1 MTTSTALF
9 TPHTLGTLRLA
20 NRIVMPPLTRARS
33 SQPGDVPNALM
44 AEYYGQR
51 ASAGLVIAEAT
62 DISTQGKGYSNT
74 PGVYTPAQIDGW
86 KLVTQAVHAKGGKIF
101 LQIWHTG
108 RMSHTHFHG
117 GALPVAPSAVP
128 FEGQIWLASDA
139 AGNGS
144 MVDCPTPRALET
156 DEIKQVV
163 ADFRQAALNAVA
175 AGFDGVEIHG
185 ANSYLIDQFLR
196 TTSNLRSDAYGG
208 SRDNRLRFLEEVVAA
223 VIDAIGAERTGLRLS
238 PNITARGMN
247 CPDILPTILE
257 AASRMDRVG
266 LAYLHI
272 AEAEWSD
279 APTIDE
285 SFRKALRLNFTR
297 TLIVAGRYDLARAKQ
312 SLDDGYADL
321 VAFGRSFIAN
331 PDLPERL
338 KNGWPLNELQPASLF
353 GGNAEG
359 YTSYP
364 AYRADRF
371 EAANTSEVLAA

>member
-9 TPHTLGTLRLA
+9 KRHKLGVLQLA

-33 SQPGDVPNALM
+33 SQPGDVPNAMM

-62 DISTQGKGYSNT
+62 DISAQGKGYSNT

-128 FEGQIWLASDA
+128 FEGQIWLASDV

-156 DEIKQVV
+156 DEITQVV
-163 ADFRQAALNAVA
+163 ADFRQAALNAIA

-208 SRDNRLRFLEEVVAA
+208 SRNNRLRFLEEVVAA
-223 VIDAIGAERTGLRLS
+223 VTDAIGAERTGLRLS
-238 PNITARGMN
+238 PYITARGMN

-257 AASRMDRVG
+257 AASRMDRNG

-285 SFRKALRLNFTR
+285 SFRKALRLSFTR
-297 TLIVAGRYDLARAKQ
+297 TLIVAGRYDLERAKQ
-312 SLDDGYADL
+312 ILDDGHADL

-338 KNGWPLNELQPASLF
+338 KNGWPLNELQSASLF
-353 GGNAEG
+353 GGSAEG

-371 EAANTSEVLAA
+371 EAANTSEELAA

>member
-1 MTTSTALF
+1 M
-9 TPHTLGTLRLA
+9 
-20 NRIVMPPLTRARS
+20 
-33 SQPGDVPNALM
+33 
-44 AEYYGQR
+44 
-51 ASAGLVIAEAT
+51 
-62 DISTQGKGYSNT
+62 
-74 PGVYTPAQIDGW
+74 
-86 KLVTQAVHAKGGKIF
+86 
-101 LQIWHTG
+101 
-108 RMSHTHFHG
+108 
-117 GALPVAPSAVP
+117 
-128 FEGQIWLASDA
+128 
-139 AGNGS
+139 
-144 MVDCPTPRALET
+144 
-156 DEIKQVV
+156 V

-223 VIDAIGAERTGLRLS
+223 VTDAIGAERTGLRLS
-238 PNITARGMN
+238 PYITARGMN

-257 AASRMDRVG
+257 AASRMDRHG

-279 APTIDE
+279 APTIDK

-312 SLDDGYADL
+312 ILDDGYADL

-338 KNGWPLNELQPASLF
+338 KNGWPLNELQSAFLF

-364 AYRADRF
+364 AYRADSF
-371 EAANTSEVLAA
+371 EAANTSEELAA